1 MLATWL
7 TAEQQSAFI
16 KLAMH
21 DRTHSIGVA
30 IAVEQVDP
38 DNRDLITAAVL
49 HDNGKVVGRYRVR
62 LVDRAAKVLLAALSP
77 ALLER
82 LAAPPPDGIW
92 AGLVL
97 AVHHPAIGAAK
108 ARNLGCSERTCWL
121 IANHERSEEFNDPD
135 LSLLARVDD
144 ATR

>member
-1 MLATWL
+1 
-7 TAEQQSAFI
+7 
-16 KLAMH
+16 MH
-21 DRTHSIGVA
+21 DRRHSIGVA
-30 IAVEQVDP
+30 MVIEQVDP
-38 DNRDLITAAVL
+38 INRDLIIAALL

-62 LVDRAAKVLLAALSP
+62 LIDRVTKVLLTALSP
-77 ALLER
+77 TMLER
-82 LAAPPPDGIW
+82 VAAPPPDGYW

-97 AVHHPAIGAAK
+97 AVHHPAIGAVK

-121 IANHERSEEFNDPD
+121 IANHERSNEFNDPD

>member
-1 MLATWL
+1 MP
-7 TAEQQSAFI
+7 
-16 KLAMH
+16 MH

-30 IAVEQVDP
+30 IAAEQIEP
-38 DNRDLITAAVL
+38 DDGDLITAALL

-62 LVDRAAKVLLAALSP
+62 LIDRVAKVLLSAASP
-77 ALLER
+77 SLLEQ
-82 LAAPPPDGIW
+82 LATPPPDGFW

-121 IANHERSEEFNDPD
+121 IANHERAGEFHDPG

>member
-7 TAEQQSAFI
+7 ATEQQAAFRQ
-16 KLAMH
+16 LPMH

-30 IAVEQVDP
+30 IAIEQVDP
-38 DNRDLITAAVL
+38 DNRDLITAALL

-62 LVDRAAKVLLAALSP
+62 LIDRVAKVLLAALSP
-77 ALLER
+77 SLLER
-82 LAAPPPDGIW
+82 LASPPPDGIW

-108 ARNLGCSERTCWL
+108 ARNLGCSQRTCWL
-121 IANHERSEEFNDPD
+121 IANHEQSGAFNDPD
-135 LSLLARVDD
+135 LELLARVDD